1 MYVRRSTFGLICA
14 ACLCAGS
21 ALADDDHPI
30 GEAVHTLPLFD
41 AHIHYKQ
48 PAWDAYPP
56 SSVIELMDKNGVA
69 MSLVS
74 STPDEGTIKLLEYA
88 PDRIVP
94 ELRPYHGSAGSSNWT
109 KSPGMED
116 YLLERLDKYPHE
128 GLGEFHIHRIDPTD
142 EPLLRKVTEMAR
154 SRNIPIH
161 IHSGAAPVDLLYR
174 LEPALTIIWAHAGM
188 SEPAIVVEEMMAKH
202 PTLYAD
208 TSFREFDIL
217 SSGQRLDPDWERVL
231 KRFSKR
237 FMVGTDT
244 WINDQWARYSELISI
259 NRQWLSL
266 LPREIA
272 ERIAYKNAETLFG
285 RSISNQQI
293 GTR

>member
-1 MYVRRSTFGLICA
+1 MDVRHSIAGLICTA
-14 ACLCAGS
+14 FLCIGP

-30 GEAVHTLPLFD
+30 GDAVHALPLFD

-56 SSVIELMDKNGVA
+56 ASVIELMDKNGVA
-69 MSLVS
+69 MGLVS
-74 STPDEGTIKLLEYA
+74 STPDEGTIRLWEYA
-88 PDRIVP
+88 PTRIVP

-109 KSPGMED
+109 KSPGIED

-128 GLGEFHIHRIDPTD
+128 GLGEFHIHQIDPSD
-142 EPLLRKVTEMAR
+142 EPLLRKVTAMAKA
-154 SRNIPIH
+154 RNIPIH
-161 IHSGAAPVDLLYR
+161 IHSGAAPVNLLYR

-188 SEPAIVVEEMMAKH
+188 SEPANIVEEMMAKH
-202 PTLYAD
+202 KTLYAD
-208 TSFREFDIL
+208 TSFRENDIL
-217 SSGQRLDPDWERVL
+217 DAGPSLDPDWERVL

-244 WINDQWARYSELISI
+244 WVNGQWARYSELIAI
-259 NRQWLSL
+259 NRLWLSL
-266 LPREIA
+266 LPRDTA
-272 ERIAYKNAETLFG
+272 ERIAYKNAEELFG